1 MSQDVDSSAL
11 RQLLNAQREDSA
23 IALLI
28 HRRRNLEEAKRLEEV
43 LAQLEELTADAAIAR
58 KKSDEITRR
67 QTRLEGEMEIGD
79 AKIEREEQRLFSGGV
94 SNPKELGALQAEVE
108 MLKRRRATLEDDLLE
123 VMVQRDQ
130 ANATLEA
137 LETEGA
143 QTSMWA
149 EELNVTVSSLTDEI
163 DRELSRHQTSRTEHA
178 SVIPQPLLELYETLR
193 EAKGGVGAAELER
206 DTCSGCHT
214 KLPAR
219 EVERLRAEGSLQRCD
234 NCRRILVVT

>member
-23 IALLI
+23 IARLA
-28 HRRRNLEEAKRLEEV
+28 HRRGNLEEAKRLEEV
-43 LAQLEELTADAAIAR
+43 LAQLEELTSDAAIAR
-58 KKSDEITRR
+58 KKSDEITR
-67 QTRLEGEMEIGD
+67 QQNRLEGEMEIGD

-123 VMVQRDQ
+123 VMVHSDQ
-130 ANATLEA
+130 ARATLESLQA
-137 LETEGA
+137 EGA
-143 QTSMWA
+143 QTSAQA
-149 EELNVTVSSLTDEI
+149 EELKVTVSSLTEEM
-163 DRELSRHQTSRTEHA
+163 DRELSEHQTSRSEHA
-178 SVIPQPLLELYETLR
+178 SVVPQPLLELYESIR
-193 EAKGGVGAAELER
+193 EAKGGIGAAALER

-219 EVERLRAEGSLQRCD
+219 EVERLRAEGGLQRCD

>member
-11 RQLLNAQREDSA
+11 RQLLNTQGEDSA
-23 IALLI
+23 IGRLTQ
-28 HRRRNLEEAKRLEEV
+28 RRRNLGEAKRLEEV

-58 KKSDEITRR
+58 TKRDEVAR
-67 QTRLEGEMEIGD
+67 QQNRLEGEMEIGD

-108 MLKRRRATLEDDLLE
+108 MLKRRRVGLEDALLE

-130 ANATLEA
+130 ANVTLEA
-137 LETEGA
+137 LESEGA
-143 QTSMWA
+143 QTSIEA
-149 EELNVTVSSLTDEI
+149 DELEAMVSALTDEM
-163 DRELSRHQTSRTEHA
+163 DREMSEHQTTRSGCA
-178 SVIPQPLLELYETLR
+178 SAVPQPLLELYESIR
-193 EAKGGVGAAELER
+193 VAKGGVGAAALER

-219 EVERLRAEGSLQRCD
+219 EVERLRAEGGLQRCD
-234 NCRRILVVT
+234 HCRRILVIT